1 MINHNLVATL
11 RHRQAYDQPPWFIH
25 ARSGKPWVCL
35 GLRTIT
41 WSAVLFNRPALRLM
55 ATLHG
60 MAAFGYMHPQMESTL
75 HISCTNA
82 KTFWLS
88 RSWLLHGI

>member
-1 MINHNLVATL
+1 M
-11 RHRQAYDQPPWFIH
+11 
-25 ARSGKPWVCL
+25 
-35 GLRTIT
+35 
-41 WSAVLFNRPALRLM
+41 RLM